1 MRDRKHKPEI
11 PNKQKPQPIYETS
24 AKEFQEL
31 LKRACQPIGVKKPK
45 KKLDSGQSG
54 T

>member
-1 MRDRKHKPEI
+1 MK
-11 PNKQKPQPIYETS
+11 NKDQKPKKKTQKLPPIYETS

-31 LKRACQPIGVKKPK
+31 LKRACQPVTEKKPK
-45 KKLDSGQSG
+45 KKPDSKQSG